1 MDRDDDTVDGQ
12 NLANQFI
19 WVNIGTSRLKRS
31 KKMIPNS
38 PQYLFVSLSVCYAY
52 KYSYIH
58 HLVVIQLVVY
68 VDGLP
73 FLESLMTS
81 GRLLGICSN
90 LTIGEF
96 PCQRS
101 LKWDGEIGNS
111 SPH

>member
-1 MDRDDDTVDGQ
+1 MMDRDDDRVDGQ

-31 KKMIPNS
+31 KKG
-38 PQYLFVSLSVCYAY
+38 SVCSAY
-52 KYSYIH
+52 KYYAYIYIYLYIF

-81 GRLLGICSN
+81 GRKNWGSASNCSFFVQQPHHWGIP
-90 LTIGEF
+90 LPKEPEVG
-96 PCQRS
+96 
-101 LKWDGEIGNS
+101 W
-111 SPH
+111 